1 VTAKAWTAGGNAQID
16 TAQFL
21 FGGASGLFDGN
32 GDFLQTSTDTDW
44 DFGTGDFTLEI
55 AARRAGAGT
64 GDRFLI
70 ERGNGAD
77 FLLRWNASG
86 NLQFF
91 INSTLVVTHPF
102 TFAIGTWYR
111 IAVSRVS
118 GTVYLFINGVLED
131 SGLNSGNIS
140 STNPV
145 RLAGYQPANSDF
157 FNGHLDEFRATKGV
171 GRYTANYTVDSE
183 EFLDF

>member
-1 VTAKAWTAGGNAQID
+1 MAPYTFTFGEIGVKLPSAAGVIGRPSA
-16 TAQFL
+16 L
-21 FGGASGLFDGN
+21 PV
-32 GDFLQTSTDTDW
+32 
-44 DFGTGDFTLEI
+44 
-55 AARRAGAGT
+55 
-64 GDRFLI
+64 
-70 ERGNGAD
+70 NGAD

-118 GTVYLFINGVLED
+118 GTVYLLINGVLED

-145 RLAGYQPANSDF
+145 RLAGYPPTNSDF
-157 FNGHLDEFRATKGV
+157 FNGHIDEFRATKGV